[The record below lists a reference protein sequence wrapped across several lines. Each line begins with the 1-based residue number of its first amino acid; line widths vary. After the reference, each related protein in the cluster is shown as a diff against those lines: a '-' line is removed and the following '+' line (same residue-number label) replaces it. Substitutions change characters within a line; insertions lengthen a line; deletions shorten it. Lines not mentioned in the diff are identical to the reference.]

1 MEFPED
7 VLSVIRDFSR
17 PYRTRP
23 DWRTCKRFETWKI
36 EQYFVYGRFL
46 CNALQWSAVTDESG
60 NRMFHDKQDFVRYMC
75 ETNMVNRILRF
86 EEKVPLELDI
96 MDLLYV
102 WFERN
107 WAPGIA
113 AIPT

>member
-7 VLSVIRDFSR
+7 VLSVIRGFSR

-23 DWRTCKRFETWKI
+23 DWSTCKRFESWKI
-36 EQYFVYGRFL
+36 QQYFAYGRFIH
-46 CNALQWSAVTDESG
+46 NALRWSAVTDESG
-60 NRMFHDKQDFVRYMC
+60 NQMFHNKDDFVRHMC

-86 EEKVPLELDI
+86 EEKVPLELDM

>member
-1 MEFPED
+1 MEFPDD
-7 VLSVIRDFSR
+7 VLNVIHKFSR

-23 DWRTCKRFETWKI
+23 DWRTCKRFESWKI
-36 EQYFVYGRFL
+36 EQYFLCGRFIR
-46 CNALQWSAVTDESG
+46 NALRWSAVTDESG
-60 NRMFHDKQDFVRYMC
+60 NRMFHDKDEFVRYMC

-86 EEKVPLELDI
+86 EEKVPLELDM

-107 WAPGIA
+107 WVPGIA